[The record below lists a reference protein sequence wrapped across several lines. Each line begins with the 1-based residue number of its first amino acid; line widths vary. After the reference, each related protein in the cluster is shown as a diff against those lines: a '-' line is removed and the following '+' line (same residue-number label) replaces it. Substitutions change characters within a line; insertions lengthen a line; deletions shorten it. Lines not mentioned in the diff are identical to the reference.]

1 MKKIK
6 KMKKNFFVICLIL
19 AFGLLPGLV
28 WADETAAPEPAADE
42 ATQQEQPAAGPEEN
56 PAENAENA
64 ASENPAEKTDEEN
77 PEENPATE
85 QNEQTEPTDSE
96 TPETNPEEKPISNL
110 SDPALNQVK
119 LTLDSK
125 WALVR
130 GQSQQID
137 AAPITINDTTM
148 LPLRFIA
155 QDILEAQVD
164 WNAETKQVSVLRNQ
178 LSLLVD
184 LEGGRVLVDGQPYE
198 MAVLPTVIDGRT
210 YVPLRLVTEL
220 MDCQVQYNAQE
231 HSILITLPLETE
243 PEPPVAD
250 ITYRPATA
258 GQTVEYVDYSYDP
271 QGRQIVAREWTVTD
285 SQGQSKTGESLYWL
299 FYQKQGGDY
308 VISYR
313 VKNALGLWSEPM
325 VVDFRL
331 EENRPPEITRL
342 SALQTEVAVGQRL
355 DISYLYDNEEWEDLT
370 SVNFSY
376 SWENE
381 QGNKITKLGKPA
393 AFFRP
398 GRHTVSL
405 RLQDAFGQW
414 SETKELDFEV
424 SDKIM
429 ATEAEFR
436 FQNLN
441 PGEIFL
447 NLPKFNFGGLT
458 QAQTTGLQQR
468 NVVLVDSNSPEKVS
482 TPGVL
487 YKDTVSGNVAVHYHH
502 LNNMTNNLKIHMI
515 AHNETEAP
523 ITFTI
528 GKLGFAGPSQDPMQV
543 GYIENQNYLG
553 AESLNKTITLQP
565 GEKYLLN
572 ASQKMDLKPAYLQS
586 GLVDIYT
593 EGQLTVAVAAMY
605 PDSDWRNYT
614 YVSPLNSAP
623 PQSRGTYQNA
633 AYDINVTL
641 GAEPQKITLGYPD
654 SFADFT
660 DTYLLRGVDALTG
673 GATENKGNYGV
684 VHTLKITATERTGLL
699 INPRGS
705 IYRGALL
712 FNGEVC
718 KLSATDQIQTNHEAV
733 VIGVIEAGET
743 ATVTYI
749 SPDGSDSPALLIAI
763 PEKEWKNY

>member
-1 MKKIK
+1 MKKKIF
-6 KMKKNFFVICLIL
+6 MLCLL
-19 AFGLLPGLV
+19 LTFGLLPGLV
-28 WADETAAPEPAADE
+28 WADEAVADE
-42 ATQQEQPAAGPEEN
+42 AVQQEQPADIA
-56 PAENAENA
+56 AENQTDNKPADAE
-64 ASENPAEKTDEEN
+64 EKPAEN
-77 PEENPATE
+77 PEENPADDE
-85 QNEQTEPTDSE
+85 AAVDDDAAADNE
-96 TPETNPEEKPISNL
+96 ETNPEEQPEENPAEPSVSNL
-110 SDPALNQVK
+110 ADPTLNQVK

-130 GQSQQID
+130 GQSQQIE

-155 QDILEAQVD
+155 QDILDAQVN
-164 WNAETKQVSVLRNQ
+164 WNAETKQVTVLRGQ
-178 LSLLVD
+178 MSLLVD
-184 LEGGRVLVDGQPYE
+184 LEGGRVLVDEQPYA
-198 MAVLPTVIDGRT
+198 MAVPPTVIDGRT

-220 MDCQVQYNAQE
+220 MDCQVQYNPE
-231 HSILITLPLETE
+231 DHSILITLPLDVE

-258 GQTVEYVDYSYDP
+258 GQTVEYYDYSYDP
-271 QGRQIVAREWTVTD
+271 QGRQITAREWTVTD
-285 SQGQSKTGESLYWL
+285 SQGQSKTGDSLYWL

-313 VKNALGLWSEPM
+313 VKNSLGLWSEPV

-370 SVNFSY
+370 SISFSY

-381 QGNKITKLGKPA
+381 QGNKVTKLGKPA
-393 AFFRP
+393 AFFQS
-398 GRHTVSL
+398 GQHTVSL

-414 SETKELDFEV
+414 SETKDLVFEV
-424 SDKIM
+424 GEKVMS
-429 ATEAEFR
+429 TEAEFR

-447 NLPKFNFGGLT
+447 NLPKFNFGGLP
-458 QAQTTGLQQR
+458 QAQTTGLQTR

-487 YKDTVSGNVAVHYHH
+487 YKDTASGNIAVHYHH
-502 LNNMTNNLKIHMI
+502 LNNMNNNLKIHMI
-515 AHNETEAP
+515 AHNETDAP
-523 ITFTI
+523 VTFTI

-553 AESLNKTITLQP
+553 ADSLNKTITLKP

-572 ASQKMDLKPAYLQS
+572 ADQKLELKPAYLQS

-605 PDSDWRNYT
+605 PDSNWRNYT
-614 YVSPLNSAP
+614 YLENLNSAP

-633 AYDINVTL
+633 AYDINITL
-641 GAEPQKITLGYPD
+641 GAESEKIMLGYPD
-654 SFADFT
+654 SFAGFINS
-660 DTYLLRGVDALTG
+660 YLLRGVDALTG
-673 GATENKGNYGV
+673 GSTENKGNYGV
-684 VHTLKITATERTGLL
+684 VHTLRITATERTGLL

-718 KLSATDQIQTNHEAV
+718 KLSANDQIQTNHEAV
-733 VIGVIEAGET
+733 VVGVIEAGET

-763 PEKEWKNY
+763 PEKEWKSY